1 MNDNEIEIK
10 FIYNGVETI
19 IKCKSNEK
27 IKQVLIAIC
36 SKIGKD
42 LNKLLFLVNGDIIN
56 ESIYEEPITKLK
68 QDEGLIA
75 LLINDN
81 EDINEERKI
90 SVCFW
95 LDNVPLLIGS
105 SERDNMN
112 DIVNSFG
119 QTYQIDINQYDFF
132 YRNQNLNLDRTIIE
146 IASINDRNRGQM
158 DVMVRRNQ
166 TPQISEFTEISQ
178 ISPTSQRHQ
187 ISQISFCKKYKRLII
202 FGGFIIGIL
211 IIALIIFLILYFKS
225 KSNKNKDDEEE
236 NTERC
241 LTYMNSDST
250 VCMKCKD
257 DFEMFKGKCIPYAF
271 YGKYDF
277 SYFLAYQQLLNPKK
291 IENILA
297 MKINDENIISPVSH
311 YDFEKMIDNKV
322 FFYLDESTLID
333 YMKLDFIRNRN
344 FVDDTYWK
352 EINQFHYHIYSRI

>member
-19 IKCKSNEK
+19 IICKSNEK

-95 LDNVPLLIGS
+95 LDNVPLLIES
-105 SERDNMN
+105 SERDKMN

-119 QTYQIDINQYDFF
+119 QKYQIDINQYDFF
-132 YRNQNLNLDRTIIE
+132 YKNQNSNLDRTIIK

-158 DVMVRRNQ
+158 DVMVRRNP
-166 TPQISEFTEISQ
+166 TP
-178 ISPTSQRHQ
+178 
-187 ISQISFCKKYKRLII
+187 QISFCKKYKRLII